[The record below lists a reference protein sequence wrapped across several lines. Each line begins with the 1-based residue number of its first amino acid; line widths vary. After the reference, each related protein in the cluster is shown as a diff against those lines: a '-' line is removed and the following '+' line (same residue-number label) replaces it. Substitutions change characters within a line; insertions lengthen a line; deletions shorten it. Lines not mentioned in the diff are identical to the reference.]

1 VDQSLRSP
9 QQVLSAITGR
19 SFVDGCYFD
28 SAGVSAGGVVS
39 AGVSAGGVVPSFVVS
54 AGGADVVSDLA
65 QPLMTIAVTT
75 SIKAKNFFIF

>member
-1 VDQSLRSP
+1 
-9 QQVLSAITGR
+9 LSTETY
-19 SFVDGCYFD
+19 FV

-39 AGVSAGGVVPSFVVS
+39 AGVSAGGVVSFVVS
-54 AGGADVVSDLA
+54 AAGVVVSSDFA